1 MEPEEPQEDYANYN
15 PDQNEEESSVNK
27 NGLSIADSLKQA
39 LQQRN
44 RVNQRQGIGSSM
56 AYYSQ
61 KAKAKVLKHNPVQL
75 CLCDAWVWAKGLFLF
90 FLLAFNLIFKQ
101 QRLNKV
107 FGKVYKFSKKG
118 IEPLLLI
125 QMLKVVYS

>member
-61 KAKAKVLKHNPVQL
+61 KAKVKVLKHNPVQL
-75 CLCDAWVWAKGLFLF
+75 CLCDVWVWAKGLFLF
-90 FLLAFNLIFKQ
+90 FLLAFNQIFKQ

>member
-61 KAKAKVLKHNPVQL
+61 KAKVKVLKHNPVQL
-75 CLCDAWVWAKGLFLF
+75 CLCDALV
-90 FLLAFNLIFKQ
+90 
-101 QRLNKV
+101 
-107 FGKVYKFSKKG
+107 
-118 IEPLLLI
+118 
-125 QMLKVVYS
+125 

>member
-61 KAKAKVLKHNPVQL
+61 KAKVKVLKHNPVQL
-75 CLCDAWVWAKGLFLF
+75 CLCDAWVWAKDLFLF

>member
-61 KAKAKVLKHNPVQL
+61 KAKGKVLNTTR
-75 CLCDAWVWAKGLFLF
+75 
-90 FLLAFNLIFKQ
+90 FNCVCVMHGCKQ
-101 QRLNKV
+101 
-107 FGKVYKFSKKG
+107 
-118 IEPLLLI
+118 
-125 QMLKVVYS
+125 MVYSFSFYLRLI